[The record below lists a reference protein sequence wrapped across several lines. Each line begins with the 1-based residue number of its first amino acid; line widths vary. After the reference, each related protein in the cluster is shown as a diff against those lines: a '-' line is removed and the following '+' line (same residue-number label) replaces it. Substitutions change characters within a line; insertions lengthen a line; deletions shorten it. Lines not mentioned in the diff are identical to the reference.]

1 MSLGTRLGRDPQE
14 SEEGGWGGGR
24 KTLRRVRRG
33 RKTSGECGKGDPKR
47 VEGGGRKTLGGILP
61 HHGIH
66 YSQQCAR
73 KVVAIFI
80 FQQQEFTCTGN
91 IMEWNWSSVPTDSE
105 EARQIDDY
113 FFCPLSSGS
122 YYFR

>member
-14 SEEGGWGGGR
+14 SEEGGWGEEDPQESEEGGGR
-24 KTLRRVRRG
+24 PQESVG
-33 RKTSGECGKGDPKR
+33 RETHKR

-80 FQQQEFTCTGN
+80 SQQQEFTCTGN

-105 EARQIDDY
+105 EARQIDD
-113 FFCPLSSGS
+113 
-122 YYFR
+122 